1 MSIDSGAAGTEELL
15 GNIKRVTRII
25 LDRLEEGS
33 KEGSLDQAQMRLYGS
48 ILTRSLCLWLE
59 ALNPRPRRRVGR
71 EVHDEIDQLFREMK
85 QEKES
90 QL

>member
-1 MSIDSGAAGTEELL
+1 MSVDSGAAGTEELL
-15 GNIKRVTRII
+15 GNIRRLTRII

-33 KEGSLDQAQMRLYGS
+33 KEASLDQAQTRLYGS

-71 EVHDEIDQLFREMK
+71 DLHDETDRLFREME

-90 QL
+90 KP